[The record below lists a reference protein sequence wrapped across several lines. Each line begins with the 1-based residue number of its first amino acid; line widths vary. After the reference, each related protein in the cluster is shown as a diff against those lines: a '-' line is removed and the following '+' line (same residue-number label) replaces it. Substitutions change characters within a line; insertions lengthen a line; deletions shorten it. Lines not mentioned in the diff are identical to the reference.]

1 MGLNYPWKNTKGL
14 FSCSPRPFYL
24 AEKLLHLIILCKM
37 PFWFRSYPESP
48 QKHKYMRHK
57 MQQMR
62 DCFYL
67 FILFCYKL
75 DLPNFRKFSISERY
89 LRQRIQIVRLDCLWF
104 PEIETASSLSR
115 AGKLHAYTR
124 VSEDTPLKGRTE
136 SFKV

>member
-1 MGLNYPWKNTKGL
+1 
-14 FSCSPRPFYL
+14 
-24 AEKLLHLIILCKM
+24 
-37 PFWFRSYPESP
+37 
-48 QKHKYMRHK
+48 

-89 LRQRIQIVRLDCLWF
+89 VRQRIQIVRLDCLWF

-115 AGKLHAYTR
+115 VGKLHAYMR

-136 SFKV
+136 SFKVEKKKEKETTSKNETTMKYRIQNSIPAINV